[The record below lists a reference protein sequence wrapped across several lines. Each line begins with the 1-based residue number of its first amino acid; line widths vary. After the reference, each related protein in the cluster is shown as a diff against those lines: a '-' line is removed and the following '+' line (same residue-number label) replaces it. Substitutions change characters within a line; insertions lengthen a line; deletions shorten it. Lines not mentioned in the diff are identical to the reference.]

1 MDLTNRM
8 LRISVHGTD
17 MILRKDVADI
27 QLSLYDSQDQLI
39 ESWVSGKAENVH
51 QLKEGSY
58 YVLREMTGEAL

>member
-27 QLSLYDSQDQLI
+27 QLSLYDIAADRVLGMGR
-39 ESWVSGKAENVH
+39 GKNVH
-51 QLKEGSY
+51 QLKRRQLLCASG
-58 YVLREMTGEAL
+58 R

>member
-39 ESWVSGKAENVH
+39 ESWVSGESGKC
-51 QLKEGSY
+51 SP
-58 YVLREMTGEAL
+58 T